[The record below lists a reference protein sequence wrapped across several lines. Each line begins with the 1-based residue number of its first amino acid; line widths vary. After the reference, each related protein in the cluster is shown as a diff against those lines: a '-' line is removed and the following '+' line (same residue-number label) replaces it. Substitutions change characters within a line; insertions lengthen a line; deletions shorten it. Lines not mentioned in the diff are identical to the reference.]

1 MIARGAKFLG
11 GYAASVRVTLTGAD
25 TGETLAQ
32 GMTAGTTGDTQRI
45 MSGGKDSDGKR
56 ARTWPGER
64 PAIAP
69 ARLP

>member
-1 MIARGAKFLG
+1 MIARSAKFLG

-32 GMTAGTTGDTQRI
+32 GMTAGTTGDTQRRQA
-45 MSGGKDSDGKR
+45 GTGQAGR
-56 ARTWPGER
+56 EACHC
-64 PAIAP
+64 P